1 MLDSVQLSRLKW
13 SSRRGMLENDLVLST
28 FFDRHAGELDAVRA
42 DGLKALLEL
51 ADGDLW
57 DLIVNR
63 ADLGA
68 SAGPGAQA
76 VLDMLRNCQAAHQT
90 A

>member
-1 MLDSVQLSRLKW
+1 MLDPTQLSRLKW

-28 FFDRHAGELDAVRA
+28 FFDRHAADLDAVSV

-68 SAGPGAQA
+68 SASPAA
-76 VLDMLRNCQAAHQT
+76 HSVLTQLRNCEAAHQT
-90 A
+90 G